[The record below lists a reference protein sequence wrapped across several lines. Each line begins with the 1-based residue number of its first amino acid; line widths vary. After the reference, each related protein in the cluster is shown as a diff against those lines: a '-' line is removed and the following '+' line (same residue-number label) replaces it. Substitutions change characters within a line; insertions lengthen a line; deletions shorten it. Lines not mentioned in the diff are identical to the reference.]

1 MSNDDVLEQSGQSES
16 SSVDIADLLEIAN
29 SKVFDDQDGL
39 IDGNKNFEKV
49 TSFFDLIKSS
59 NNEDTIL
66 AEQDQSS
73 ESSEEETLDEE
84 IVGLKISSSDG
95 DSADKEIEE
104 EIVGLKISSSDG
116 ASDDK
121 EIEEEIVGLKISS
134 SDGASDDKEIE
145 EEIVGLK
152 ISSLDGAT
160 EDLQTEGTA
169 NEPEVEKSDILGEE
183 EITSENFEPL
193 DVIEQSRETV
203 EKLRSQDKADT
214 DQVEETSEEYNLGYQ
229 DALNEFEK
237 TLEAEKKAISNFGS
251 TLLSIR
257 DDASKII
264 EELIKEK
271 LAEISNEFLGKQ
283 ISDFPKDFLSHIE
296 NISAS
301 IVSNTNEIIVEL
313 NEIDAAALK
322 TSIKLEQLAF
332 KIKEV
337 TDLGRG
343 EFKIIVGKSGY
354 EQKIAD

>member
-1 MSNDDVLEQSGQSES
+1 MSNDDVLEQNGQDES
-16 SSVDIADLLEIAN
+16 SSVDIAELLAAAN
-29 SKVFDDQDGL
+29 SKVFDDENGL
-39 IDGNKNFEKV
+39 IDANKNFEKV
-49 TSFFDLIKSS
+49 SSFFDLIKSS
-59 NNEDTIL
+59 NNEDTNL
-66 AEQDQSS
+66 AEQDESPGSS
-73 ESSEEETLDEE
+73 AEENSDEE
-84 IVGLKISSSDG
+84 II
-95 DSADKEIEE
+95 
-104 EIVGLKISSSDG
+104 GLKISSSDG
-116 ASDDK
+116 ASDDN
-121 EIEEEIVGLKISS
+121 EIDEEIIGLKISS
-134 SDGASDDKEIE
+134 SDGASDDNEID

-152 ISSLDGAT
+152 ISSRDDAS
-160 EDLQTEGTA
+160 DDMQTERGI

-183 EITSENFEPL
+183 EISSENFEPL

-203 EKLRSQDKADT
+203 EKLKSQDKAET

-237 TLEAEKKAISNFGS
+237 TLDAEKKAISNFGS

-283 ISDFPKDFLSHIE
+283 VSEFPKDFLTHIE
-296 NISAS
+296 NISES
-301 IVSNTNEIIVEL
+301 IVSSTSEIIVEL

-322 TSIKLEQLAF
+322 TNIKLEQLAF

-337 TDLGRG
+337 TDLGRA
-343 EFKIIVGKSGY
+343 EFRIIVGKSGY

>member
-1 MSNDDVLEQSGQSES
+1 MSDDDVLDQSSQGES

-73 ESSEEETLDEE
+73 ENSEEETLDEE

-95 DSADKEIEE
+95 
-104 EIVGLKISSSDG
+104 

-121 EIEEEIVGLKISS
+121 EI
-134 SDGASDDKEIE
+134 D

-152 ISSLDGAT
+152 ISSLDGAP
-160 EDLQTEGTA
+160 EDPQTEGTMI
-169 NEPEVEKSDILGEE
+169 EPEVEKSDISGEE
-183 EITSENFEPL
+183 EISPENFEPL

-203 EKLRSQDKADT
+203 EKLRSQDKAET

>member
-1 MSNDDVLEQSGQSES
+1 MSNDDVLEQSSKGES

-39 IDGNKNFEKV
+39 TDGNKNFEKV

-59 NNEDTIL
+59 NNEDTTL
-66 AEQDQSS
+66 AEQDKSS

-84 IVGLKISSSDG
+84 IT
-95 DSADKEIEE
+95 
-104 EIVGLKISSSDG
+104 
-116 ASDDK
+116 
-121 EIEEEIVGLKISS
+121 GLKISS

-152 ISSLDGAT
+152 ISSLDGSS
-160 EDLQTEGTA
+160 EDKEIDEEIEGLKISSLDGA
-169 NEPEVEKSDILGEE
+169 SDDMQPEGIIIEPKVEKSDILGEE
-183 EITSENFEPL
+183 EISPENFEPL

-203 EKLRSQDKADT
+203 EKLKSQDKTET

-229 DALNEFEK
+229 HALNEFEK

-271 LAEISNEFLGKQ
+271 LAEISSEFLGKQ
-283 ISDFPKDFLSHIE
+283 ISDFPEDFLSHIE

-337 TDLGRG
+337 TGLGRG

>member
-1 MSNDDVLEQSGQSES
+1 MSNDDVLEQSSQGES

-95 DSADKEIEE
+95 
-104 EIVGLKISSSDG
+104 

-134 SDGASDDKEIE
+134 SEGASVDKEIE

-152 ISSLDGAT
+152 ISSLDGAS
-160 EDLQTEGTA
+160 EDPQTEGTISETEA
-169 NEPEVEKSDILGEE
+169 EKSDILGED
-183 EITSENFEPL
+183 EISPENFEPL

-203 EKLRSQDKADT
+203 EKLRSQDKAET
-214 DQVEETSEEYNLGYQ
+214 DQVEETSEEYNHGYQ

>member
-1 MSNDDVLEQSGQSES
+1 MSNDDVLEQSSQGES
-16 SSVDIADLLEIAN
+16 NSVDIADLLEIAN

-95 DSADKEIEE
+95 
-104 EIVGLKISSSDG
+104 

-152 ISSLDGAT
+152 ISSLDGAP
-160 EDLQTEGTA
+160 EDPQTEGTISETEA
-169 NEPEVEKSDILGEE
+169 EKSDIPGEE
-183 EITSENFEPL
+183 EISPENFEPL

-203 EKLRSQDKADT
+203 EKLRSQDKAET

>member
-1 MSNDDVLEQSGQSES
+1 MSNDDVLEQNGQDES
-16 SSVDIADLLEIAN
+16 SSVDIAELLAAAN
-29 SKVFDDQDGL
+29 SKVFDDENGL
-39 IDGNKNFEKV
+39 IDANKNFEKV
-49 TSFFDLIKSS
+49 SSFFDLIKSS
-59 NNEDTIL
+59 NNEDTNL
-66 AEQDQSS
+66 AEQDESPG
-73 ESSEEETLDEE
+73 SSEEENSDEE
-84 IVGLKISSSDG
+84 II
-95 DSADKEIEE
+95 
-104 EIVGLKISSSDG
+104 GLKISSSDG
-116 ASDDK
+116 ASDDN
-121 EIEEEIVGLKISS
+121 EIDEEIIGLKISS
-134 SDGASDDKEIE
+134 SDGASDDM
-145 EEIVGLK
+145 
-152 ISSLDGAT
+152 
-160 EDLQTEGTA
+160 QTERGI

-183 EITSENFEPL
+183 EISSENFEPL

-203 EKLRSQDKADT
+203 EKLKSQDKAET